1 MYKRQL
7 IERIKHAILRL
18 ARADK
23 RHQHALLY
31 LDFDRFKSINDS
43 LGHEVGDHFLV
54 KICELILGTIR
65 NTDTFARLGGDEFA
79 IFMENITD
87 KQQIKDALERIQQ
100 VLAEPLDIDGHL
112 LQASTSIGVAFC
124 GSSRD
129 QAYKLLQHAD
139 AAMYEAKSSGR
150 GKVKF
155 FNNTMRCLLY
165 TSDAADE

>member
-1 MYKRQL
+1 MAIDRQLSRQELEHRALHDELTGLANRSLL

-87 KQQIKDALERIQQ
+87 KQQINDA
-100 VLAEPLDIDGHL
+100 
-112 LQASTSIGVAFC
+112 
-124 GSSRD
+124 
-129 QAYKLLQHAD
+129 
-139 AAMYEAKSSGR
+139 M
-150 GKVKF
+150 
-155 FNNTMRCLLY
+155 
-165 TSDAADE
+165 